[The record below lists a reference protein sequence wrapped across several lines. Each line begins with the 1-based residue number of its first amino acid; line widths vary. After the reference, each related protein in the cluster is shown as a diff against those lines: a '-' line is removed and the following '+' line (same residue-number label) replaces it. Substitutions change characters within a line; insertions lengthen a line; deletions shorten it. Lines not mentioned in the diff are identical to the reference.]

1 VVIAAG
7 SALAAGTFRQAV
19 LVNAAAG
26 PLVVTVPLA
35 AALLVPVA
43 REVLPAWEA
52 AVAVLVV
59 AVEAAV
65 SVVAAVCA
73 VAVAVA
79 AAVGSRDTVRKCR
92 RNKQ

>member
-1 VVIAAG
+1 
-7 SALAAGTFRQAV
+7 
-19 LVNAAAG
+19 
-26 PLVVTVPLA
+26 LA

-79 AAVGSRDTVRKCR
+79 AAVGSRE
-92 RNKQ
+92 Q